1 MSPGKF
7 LSEHEIKNES
17 TVYLVLRLPV
27 GMQILVKLNNK
38 TITLEVNDSDRVAS
52 VKAKIQA
59 KKSL

>member
-1 MSPGKF
+1 MTPGKL
-7 LSEHEIKNES
+7 LSEYEIRNES
-17 TVYLVLRLPV
+17 TVYLVVRLPV
-27 GMQILVKLNNK
+27 GMQIFVKLNNK